1 MATTLEYM
9 KFALNVYQAS
19 DKNSIGVPLN
29 WNRTNRQPDML
40 SGFSAGT
47 FVKGNE
53 VVISYTGTNNFP
65 ADQANWLIGA
75 GLPFPQVFDAI
86 DYYFSTKA
94 ANPRESITFTGHSLG
109 AGLASLMA
117 VYFNK
122 SATVFDE
129 APFQLAALNPL
140 VTDAVAAYM
149 IAKGYSDPAFTDYV
163 LSVST
168 LALSREANI
177 THYYVEG
184 EALAAARLLVP
195 NLVGSEYI
203 LPTGNTLFNPI
214 GLHSM
219 ALMLALQTSTTFNDA
234 VKKLPDLVKMLADS
248 NLFGN
253 DPTTSNIDLLRR
265 LLRHEFGIAGQVTA
279 DAMLTR
285 LASDINKL
293 AQDGGLTMIDGNA
306 FNANLNYVSK
316 ALTAFA
322 MQMYYED
329 TSTDGSNSTKELF
342 TDLSTANG
350 SYGVKFDIAD
360 VSTKIKAAIDAGQQ
374 IRLNEAKGFEQ
385 YFLKYIN
392 DIANFSI
399 EEQKLIQSILPSLRD
414 WYVQAGVNGM
424 NVTDDK
430 NRGAFMLGGSD
441 TMTGAANDSRY
452 ENFLERNVA

>member
-1 MATTLEYM
+1 MPTLLEYM
-9 KFALNVYQAS
+9 KFSLNVYAAS
-19 DKNSIGVPLN
+19 LKNQIGVPSG
-29 WNRTNRQPDML
+29 WARHDSAPDL
-40 SGFSAGT
+40 PPGFSAGT
-47 FVKGNE
+47 FTKGSE
-53 VVISYTGTNNFP
+53 VVISYTGTNGGL
-65 ADQANWLIGA
+65 DYANWFIGA
-75 GLPFPQVFDAI
+75 GFGFSQLYEAI
-86 DYYFSTKA
+86 DYYFAAKA
-94 ANPRESITFTGHSLG
+94 KYGDNITFTGHSLG

-122 SATVFDE
+122 QAVVFDE
-129 APFQLAALNPL
+129 APFQVAALSPI
-140 VTDAVAAYM
+140 VTAAVVAYM
-149 IAKGYSDPAFTDYV
+149 GLKGYQSDAFT
-163 LSVST
+163 T
-168 LALSREANI
+168 
-177 THYYVEG
+177 YVETLGLSGLTRESNVTNYFVQG
-184 EALAAARLLVP
+184 EVLQGGRAVIP
-195 NLVGSEYI
+195 NLAGANYVFS
-203 LPTGNTLFNPI
+203 TGNTTADPI
-214 GLHSM
+214 SLHSM
-219 ALMLALQTSTTFNDA
+219 ALMLAIQASDTFRDA
-234 VKKLPDLVKMLADS
+234 VTKLPDLVTMLADS
-248 NLFGN
+248 NLFGADSNN
-253 DPTTSNIDLLRR
+253 DQNIQDLLRK
-265 LLRHEFGIAGQVTA
+265 LLRHEFSIAGEITA

-430 NRGAFMLGGSD
+430 NRGAFMLGGVAENDAIYKNGSERK
-441 TMTGAANDSRY
+441 AA
-452 ENFLERNVA
+452 